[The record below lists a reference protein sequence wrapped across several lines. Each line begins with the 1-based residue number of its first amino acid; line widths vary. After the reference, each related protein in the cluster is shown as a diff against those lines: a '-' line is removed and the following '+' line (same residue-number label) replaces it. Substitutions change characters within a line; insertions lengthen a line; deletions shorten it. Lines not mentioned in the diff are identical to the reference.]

1 MTDKSVVIDIE
12 TRSRLDL
19 RRVGAARYAADPST
33 DVWCVAF
40 VIDDGSVQLW
50 LPGSPVPAA
59 IIEAAADPEYLF
71 VAHNAAFERAIWR
84 DILTPRYGWPV
95 IQ

>member
-1 MTDKSVVIDIE
+1 MTNKSVVIDIE
-12 TRSRLDL
+12 TRSQLDL

-33 DVWCVAF
+33 DVWCVGF
-40 VIDDGSVQLW
+40 VVDDGPVQLW

-84 DILTPRYGWPV
+84 DILTPRYDWPV

>member
-1 MTDKSVVIDIE
+1 VTNKSVVIDIE
-12 TRSRLDL
+12 TRSQLDL

-33 DVWCVAF
+33 DVWCVGF
-40 VIDDGSVQLW
+40 VIDGGPVQLW
-50 LPGSPVPAA
+50 LPGSPVPAT